1 MEKIQPILDKIKVL
15 LQKIKPLLSKVK
27 PFLDKVKSVLVKGK
41 DILVTAG
48 KAIIHKIKNIDYNK
62 IRMNIKKAIDYVIR
76 YKRYFGAGVI
86 FVAFVLMII
95 FGTGKEPFR
104 GWNPAGNVEEG
115 ILAVNKYE
123 DVNALINN
131 YYTAYAEGDR
141 ELLSQY
147 AEPISKN
154 EADYIALFSGFIE
167 SVTVKNVYTYP
178 GVKEGSYLVSVE
190 MEYKFVGVETTAPG
204 LDFFYVE
211 TGKEQKLYIN
221 NLYSQFNMQSHEYI
235 RTNEE
240 VLTAIYSYNELQELK
255 DIQVRIEKDYMEAMA
270 KDDALN
276 EMVMVTVSRAISD
289 WMSTIEIVVNQ
300 DPPQGNLGIQD
311 AVSDD
316 EQDNNQDA
324 EGDNNGD
331 ENESPKQEILD
342 VDVVEKVVTID
353 NTNVRDAASKE
364 GNLIKTVPA
373 GTELEVV
380 GIDDWGGWTCVKIDG
395 KNGYIRNDLIK
406 TVETQHSVAGLPAY
420 PKVGQMVL
428 LISDQK
434 AYVKMDDTTTVIATL
449 KLGASVTVEMSYA
462 NGWSKVSWDNGMMV
476 GYVPTAVLKL
486 D

>member
-1 MEKIQPILDKIKVL
+1 M
-15 LQKIKPLLSKVK
+15 
-27 PFLDKVKSVLVKGK
+27 
-41 DILVTAG
+41 
-48 KAIIHKIKNIDYNK
+48 
-62 IRMNIKKAIDYVIR
+62 IR
-76 YKRYFGAGVI
+76 YKRYFAAGAI
-86 FVAFVLMII
+86 FTAFVFMVI

-104 GWNPAGNVEEG
+104 GWNPAGNLEDGV
-115 ILAVNKYE
+115 IAVNKE
-123 DVNALINN
+123 EAVSALVNN
-131 YYTAYAEGDR
+131 YYSAYAEGDR

-167 SVTVKNVYTYP
+167 SITVKNVYTYP

-235 RTNEE
+235 RTNQE
-240 VLTAIYSYNELQELK
+240 VLTAIYAYNSLQELK
-255 DIQVRIEKDYMEAMA
+255 DIQMRVEKAYMEAIA
-270 KDDALN
+270 QDDALN
-276 EMVMVTVSRAISD
+276 EMVTVTVSKAISD
-289 WMSTIEIVVNQ
+289 WMSSIEIVINQ

-311 AVSDD
+311 AVTDD
-316 EQDNNQDA
+316 EQDGNQEA
-324 EGDNNGD
+324 NGNNNG
-331 ENESPKQEILD
+331 EQNQPPQQEMLD
-342 VDVVEKVVTID
+342 VEVVEKVVTID
-353 NTNVRDAASKE
+353 NTNVRDAASKD
-364 GNLIKTVPA
+364 GNLIRTVPA

-380 GIDDWGGWTCVKIDG
+380 CIDDWGGWTCVKIDG

-420 PKVGQMVL
+420 PKVDQIVL

-434 AYVKMDDTTTVIATL
+434 AFVLMDDTATVIATL
-449 KLGASVTVEMSYA
+449 KLGTSVTVEMSYA